1 MTSRQ
6 RAAEA
11 LLPSY
16 VSWLTPTHKLETS
29 SLEFE
34 TFQAVYAKLH
44 FDGTIVRAQTSSS
57 NCVLFAAW
65 TAIECLLGPL
75 VSPPPFMKL
84 KVPARGMPMA
94 ALHTS
99 SPTLQSMVK
108 LGLRTRMEQTHPIS
122 TLMVRRAL
130 TEGVVVAGLNI
141 NMFDDEV
148 THVRSKSVKR
158 ELLDKHGRASGIMS
172 NSMIDHSVCIVGYVI
187 VAGHSYFVTKDT
199 QNTDALGYEKSGCS
213 LLPAEEANVNELVII
228 SAATAKR
235 ERAAMSSAVRRDN

>member
-1 MTSRQ
+1 
-6 RAAEA
+6 
-11 LLPSY
+11 
-16 VSWLTPTHKLETS
+16 
-29 SLEFE
+29 
-34 TFQAVYAKLH
+34 
-44 FDGTIVRAQTSSS
+44 
-57 NCVLFAAW
+57 
-65 TAIECLLGPL
+65 
-75 VSPPPFMKL
+75 MKL

-172 NSMIDHSVCIVGYVI
+172 NSMIDHSVCIIGYVI